1 MSWRG
6 AMSEAVARKRRGRP
20 IHGWLVIDKAAG
32 MTSACAVAQVL
43 RITGAQKAGHGGTL
57 DPMATGVLPVA
68 MGEATKTV
76 ANVVGSHK
84 TYRFTV
90 RWGEARDTDD
100 ADGAVIA
107 TSDARPLADAIGATL
122 GEFTGVIEQVPPVY
136 AAIKV
141 KGERAYALA
150 RQGRPVA
157 LPPREVVVE
166 RLELIDVP
174 DADHAAFEMRCG
186 KGTYVRALARDLAV
200 RLGTVGHVAALRRTE
215 VGQFHESGAIS
226 LENLEALMHSA
237 ALDEQVRPVETALAD
252 IPALAVTES
261 QASRLKCGQAV
272 HVLGSDPGIV
282 CVTAHS
288 RLVALAEVRG
298 GKAHPLRVFNL

>member
-1 MSWRG
+1 M
-6 AMSEAVARKRRGRP
+6 ARKRRGRP

-32 MTSACAVAQVL
+32 MTSARAVAQVL

-68 MGEATKTV
+68 LGEATKTV
-76 ANVVGSHK
+76 ANVVGSSK

-107 TSDARPLADAIGATL
+107 TSDARPLADAIGAVL

-150 RQGRPVA
+150 RQGRPPV

-272 HVLGSDPGIV
+272 DVLGSDPGIV